1 VAIPTKIV
9 FGSGTIDHI
18 GQEGLTFG
26 QKALIVCG
34 KSANKFGYTSK
45 IKEALT
51 RYNINWEV
59 FDEVKSEP
67 SIEDAKSAGEIAR
80 HFKSDFVI
88 GIGGGSSIDTAKVV
102 AALAT
107 NPVNIA
113 DLIGIEN
120 IPKPSLP
127 IISIPTTA
135 GSGSEVTRYAVLTD
149 KNEKTKKEIVSNS
162 IIPKV
167 AIIDSDLSQTM
178 TESITAASGMDALT
192 HAIEGIIS
200 HESNVLAETL
210 GLKSINLIFTNLE
223 KVIQKP
229 NDTESRDKMSLASL
243 FAGIVIQQVRT
254 GLVHAM
260 ARALGGQFNIPHG
273 VANAIVLHNALK
285 FNIDSISKKAK
296 LIYSTID
303 PERSNIVSKD
313 DGINLIHAIEDL
325 SANIKIPRTLL
336 NFGVTKEAIP
346 SLSKSTYA
354 VERLNRVNP
363 KPISIKDIRL
373 IFTECLSD

>member
-1 VAIPTKIV
+1 
-9 FGSGTIDHI
+9 
-18 GQEGLTFG
+18 
-26 QKALIVCG
+26 
-34 KSANKFGYTSK
+34 
-45 IKEALT
+45 
-51 RYNINWEV
+51 
-59 FDEVKSEP
+59 
-67 SIEDAKSAGEIAR
+67 
-80 HFKSDFVI
+80 
-88 GIGGGSSIDTAKVV
+88 
-102 AALAT
+102 
-107 NPVNIA
+107 
-113 DLIGIEN
+113 
-120 IPKPSLP
+120 
-127 IISIPTTA
+127 
-135 GSGSEVTRYAVLTD
+135 
-149 KNEKTKKEIVSNS
+149 
-162 IIPKV
+162 
-167 AIIDSDLSQTM
+167 M

>member
-1 VAIPTKIV
+1 
-9 FGSGTIDHI
+9 
-18 GQEGLTFG
+18 
-26 QKALIVCG
+26 
-34 KSANKFGYTSK
+34 
-45 IKEALT
+45 
-51 RYNINWEV
+51 
-59 FDEVKSEP
+59 
-67 SIEDAKSAGEIAR
+67 
-80 HFKSDFVI
+80 
-88 GIGGGSSIDTAKVV
+88 
-102 AALAT
+102 
-107 NPVNIA
+107 
-113 DLIGIEN
+113 
-120 IPKPSLP
+120 
-127 IISIPTTA
+127 
-135 GSGSEVTRYAVLTD
+135 
-149 KNEKTKKEIVSNS
+149 
-162 IIPKV
+162 
-167 AIIDSDLSQTM
+167 
-178 TESITAASGMDALT
+178 
-192 HAIEGIIS
+192 
-200 HESNVLAETL
+200 
-210 GLKSINLIFTNLE
+210 
-223 KVIQKP
+223 
-229 NDTESRDKMSLASL
+229 MSLASL